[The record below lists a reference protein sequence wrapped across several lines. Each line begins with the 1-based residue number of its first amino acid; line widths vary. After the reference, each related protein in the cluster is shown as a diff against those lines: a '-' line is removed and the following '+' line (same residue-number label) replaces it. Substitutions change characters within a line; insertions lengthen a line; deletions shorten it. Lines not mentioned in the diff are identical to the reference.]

1 MSLFALLPFWVLT
14 QFSKA
19 ICPRHSFAHLTYSL
33 TYSFLDTVKD
43 FVLKTFFHNLFH
55 CLRECFVNQL
65 VALHVRIFCKPIS
78 RFFWVTAIKH
88 EKIWS
93 LNIPVILVVGA
104 KGVMHLYHLL
114 FKFLEFNDDSSHNY
128 RFSWNCSFSN
138 KMPQLSY
145 ICLVSGGVYVSVCGL
160 LVVLINIHSLVTYL

>member
-1 MSLFALLPFWVLT
+1 MSLFARLPFWVLT

-19 ICPRHSFAHLTYSL
+19 ICPRHSLGHL
-33 TYSFLDTVKD
+33 TYSFLDTVKN

-65 VALHVRIFCKPIS
+65 VALYVRMFCKPIS
-78 RFFWVTAIKH
+78 RFFWVTAMKH

-93 LNIPVILVVGA
+93 LNIPVILVMGA
-104 KGVMHLYHLL
+104 KGVMQLYHLL

-128 RFSWNCSFSN
+128 SFSWNCSSSN
-138 KMPQLSY
+138 KMTQLSY
-145 ICLVSGGVYVSVCGL
+145 ICLVSGGVCVWFIGCF
-160 LVVLINIHSLVTYL
+160 HSLVTYL